1 VEKEGDIFYFLY
13 INPYNTKKRRVLI
26 VMAIKLILIRHGE
39 SDGNAQRKFS
49 GFQDVDLTE
58 KGIWQAKRL
67 ARRLE
72 RVQVNAVYCSDLK
85 RARHTAEIIFGDRGK
100 DIVTNPKFREI
111 NFGAWEGYTFE
122 EVKSKFGY
130 GDEFN
135 HLMENIKPEAAIPQ
149 GESLVDLNDRVMAE
163 LNNLLKKHEK
173 NDKDKT
179 IALVCHGGTI
189 RVILSNALNIGLK
202 NMWNIEQYS
211 TALNIINYYDHK
223 AFVALI
229 NDTSHLKDWWESGL
243 KINTEKKKDE

>member
-1 VEKEGDIFYFLY
+1 MLIKIF
-13 INPYNTKKRRVLI
+13 
-26 VMAIKLILIRHGE
+26 LIRNAE
-39 SDGNAQRKFS
+39 SIDNVEGKFS
-49 GFQDVDLTE
+49 GLRDVKLTE
-58 KGIWQAKRL
+58 KEIQQSEQLSLRL
-67 ARRLE
+67 KNTE
-72 RVQVNAVYCSDLK
+72 VDTVFCSDLI
-85 RARHTAEIIFGDRGK
+85 RARRTAEIVFKNKGIEIK
-100 DIVTNPKFREI
+100 ANSKFRELDV
-111 NFGAWEGYTFE
+111 GAWEGCTYK

-173 NDKDKT
+173 TDKDKT

-229 NDTSHLKDWWESGL
+229 NDTSHLEDWWESGL

>member
-1 VEKEGDIFYFLY
+1 
-13 INPYNTKKRRVLI
+13 
-26 VMAIKLILIRHGE
+26 MLIRHGE
-39 SDGNAQRKFS
+39 SDGNVKRKFS

-58 KGIWQAKRL
+58 KGVWQAKRL

-72 RVQVNAVYCSDLK
+72 GVKVNAVYCSDLK
-85 RARHTAEIIFGDRGK
+85 RARRTAEIVFGSRGI

-122 EVKSKFGY
+122 EVKAKFGY
-130 GDEFN
+130 GDKFN
-135 HLMENIKPEAAIPQ
+135 SWLENIEVEVNIPE
-149 GESLVDLNDRVMAE
+149 GESLVNLNDRVMAE
-163 LNNLLKKHEK
+163 LSSLLKKQEK
-173 NDKDKT
+173 TDKDKT

-229 NDTSHLKDWWESGL
+229 NDTSHLENWWESGL
-243 KINTEKKKDE
+243 KINKKEKNE

>member
-1 VEKEGDIFYFLY
+1 
-13 INPYNTKKRRVLI
+13 
-26 VMAIKLILIRHGE
+26 MAVKLFLIRHGE

-67 ARRLE
+67 AYRLKD
-72 RVQVNAVYCSDLK
+72 VLVDIVYCSDLK
-85 RARHTAEIIFGDRGK
+85 RARHTAEIIFKARGI
-100 DIVTNPKFREI
+100 DIISNPKFREI

-122 EVKSKFGY
+122 EIKEKFGY

-149 GESLVDLNDRVMAE
+149 GESLVNLNDRVMAE
-163 LNNLLKKHEK
+163 LSNILKNHEK
-173 NDKDKT
+173 TDKDKT

-211 TALNIINYYDHK
+211 TALSIINYYDHK

-229 NDTSHLKDWWESGL
+229 NDTSHLEDWWESGL

>member
-1 VEKEGDIFYFLY
+1 MTL
-13 INPYNTKKRRVLI
+13 
-26 VMAIKLILIRHGE
+26 KLILIRHGE
-39 SDGNAQRKFS
+39 SDGNAQRKFC

-72 RVQVNAVYCSDLK
+72 GASVDIVYCSDLK

-122 EVKSKFGY
+122 EVKAKFGY
-130 GDEFN
+130 GDKFN
-135 HLMENIKPEAAIPQ
+135 SWLENIKEEVNIPQ
-149 GESLVDLNDRVMAE
+149 GESLINLNDRVMSE
-163 LNNLLKKHEK
+163 LNNVLKKQEK
-173 NDKDKT
+173 IDKDKT

-211 TALNIINYYDHK
+211 TALNIINYYDYK

-229 NDTSHLKDWWESGL
+229 NDTSHLENWWESGL
-243 KINTEKKKDE
+243 KINTGEKR

>member
-1 VEKEGDIFYFLY
+1 M
-13 INPYNTKKRRVLI
+13 P
-26 VMAIKLILIRHGE
+26 IKLILIRHGE
-39 SDGNAQRKFS
+39 SDGNIQKKFS

-72 RVQVNAVYCSDLK
+72 EESVDTVYCSDLK
-85 RARHTAEIIFGDRGK
+85 RARHTAEIIFGYRGK
-100 DIVTNPKFREI
+100 DIVTNSKFREI

-135 HLMENIKPEAAIPQ
+135 HLMENIKPEAAFPQ
-149 GESLVDLNDRVMAE
+149 GESFVELNNRVMAE
-163 LNNLLKKHEK
+163 LNNVLKKHEK
-173 NDKDKT
+173 KDKDKT
-179 IALVCHGGTI
+179 IALVCHGGAI
-189 RVILSNALNIGLK
+189 RVILSNALSMGLK

-223 AFVALI
+223 AFVVLI
-229 NDTSHLKDWWESGL
+229 NDTSHLEDWWEGEL
-243 KINTEKKKDE
+243 TQEKKGE